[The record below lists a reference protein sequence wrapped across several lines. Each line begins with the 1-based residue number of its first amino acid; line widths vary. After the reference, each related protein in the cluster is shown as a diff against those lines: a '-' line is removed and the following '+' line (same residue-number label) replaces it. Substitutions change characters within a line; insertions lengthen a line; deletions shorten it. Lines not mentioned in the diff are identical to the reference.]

1 MTILQKD
8 LCLLDTINPSVILPN
23 YEDLVQ
29 IRVHAFVTSK
39 VELIKD
45 EELSSSEAIVPYQ
58 HYNYTYMNEPSK
70 QYTGPPLTA
79 VREMSILAGAGD
91 NKWVAATFFATMIGY
106 IVIFGIINVTGAYA
120 KLTNYNR
127 ALLYCVVLFL
137 SVVGCGGPVLMLWA
151 HFQKRKSHQSNS
163 QVLANSLPPSP
174 DKHSKPSEGDIELR
188 SSEHTSWEG
197 EVSLGKRPDWRVLFA
212 EMARQYEGKNVGV
225 LVSGASKMQEDV
237 ATECKNHTNS
247 NNSNVA
253 FHYHSVSFE
262 L

>member
-1 MTILQKD
+1 
-8 LCLLDTINPSVILPN
+8 
-23 YEDLVQ
+23 
-29 IRVHAFVTSK
+29 
-39 VELIKD
+39 
-45 EELSSSEAIVPYQ
+45 
-58 HYNYTYMNEPSK
+58 
-70 QYTGPPLTA
+70 
-79 VREMSILAGAGD
+79 
-91 NKWVAATFFATMIGY
+91 
-106 IVIFGIINVTGAYA
+106 
-120 KLTNYNR
+120 
-127 ALLYCVVLFL
+127 
-137 SVVGCGGPVLMLWA
+137 MLWA